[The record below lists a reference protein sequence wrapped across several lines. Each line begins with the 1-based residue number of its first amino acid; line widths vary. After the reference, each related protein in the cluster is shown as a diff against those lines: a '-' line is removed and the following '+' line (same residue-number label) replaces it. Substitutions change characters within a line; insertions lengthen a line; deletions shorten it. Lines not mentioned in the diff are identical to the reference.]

1 MRVLGLLFV
10 ELVVGVGGV
19 SGFVLVAAG
28 GLDLL
33 ICVVV
38 LSLVW
43 FVKFDLW
50 CFVLGVVI
58 LIVLY
63 GLLRCRCVYRFVS
76 VDLYALWLR
85 CGCCEFG
92 MCF

>member
-1 MRVLGLLFV
+1 M
-10 ELVVGVGGV
+10 
-19 SGFVLVAAG
+19 
-28 GLDLL
+28 
-33 ICVVV
+33 V

-43 FVKFDLW
+43 FVRFDLW

>member
-19 SGFVLVAAG
+19 SGFVLIAAG

-50 CFVLGVVI
+50 LCVGCGYIDCVVWFI
-58 LIVLY
+58 ALP
-63 GLLRCRCVYRFVS
+63 LRLSFRF
-76 VDLYALWLR
+76 
-85 CGCCEFG
+85 C
-92 MCF
+92 